1 MKTCLSQV
9 VTVVSVSSCDRND
22 TYRGQFLMT
31 SDNKKIQTLEAQLT
45 HTRAL
50 LSHTVDT
57 LQEERRLAAA
67 TKNRVT
73 GGYYMMSRAA
83 EKNLR
88 ALQKENSNASLVFSI
103 IRENMQIG
111 TNAVT
116 ISNEAL
122 AKILGVSKRTVV
134 RATKHLKEKQYVQVI
149 KIGTSNTYV
158 VNEQVAFAGSAG
170 QRKAVFSAT
179 VVAHECEQDEGWDKI
194 KKLKAVPV
202 IYDDE
207 RVILTNDELPP
218 PDQKDLDLN

>member
-1 MKTCLSQV
+1 
-9 VTVVSVSSCDRND
+9 
-22 TYRGQFLMT
+22 
-31 SDNKKIQTLEAQLT
+31 KKRLQTLEQQLSQ
-45 HTRAL
+45 TRAL

-88 ALQKENSNASLVFSI
+88 ALQAANPTAALVFSV

-111 TNAVT
+111 TNAVA
-116 ISNEAL
+116 ISNTAFC
-122 AKILGVSKRTVV
+122 KIIGKS
-134 RATKHLKEKQYVQVI
+134 RATVTRAIKHLAEHNYVQIV
-149 KIGTSNTYV
+149 KVGTTNTYV

-179 VVAHECEQDEGWDKI
+179 VVAHEVEQDEGWDQV

-202 IYDDE
+202 IYEDE
-207 RVILTNDELPP
+207 RAIMNDEELPP
-218 PDQKDLDLN
+218 PDQTDLDLN